1 MTETVTATWGEP
13 HLQVALAEA
22 ETMDTIIITT
32 ATLAAAEAATNPRPQ
47 EAGQLAALPL
57 RQETQTTEVA
67 LEETINRRERRE
79 EAEEI
84 TIIVTGIGRETE
96 SLSTKEMKKAE
107 TPHPAITIDMTQ
119 VARLLRQEM
128 LLDLL
133 EATVETTRRHP
144 GLEVIPVA
152 V

>member
-1 MTETVTATWGEP
+1 MTATVIATWEKP
-13 HLQVALAEA
+13 NLQVALAEV
-22 ETMDTIIITT
+22 ETMDTIITTT
-32 ATLAAAEAATNPRPQ
+32 ATLAAAEVVTNRHPQ
-47 EAGQLAALPL
+47 EVGQLAALPL

-67 LEETINRRERRE
+67 QEEAINRRGRRE

-128 LLDLL
+128 LRDLL
-133 EATVETTRRHP
+133 EATVQPTRRHP
-144 GLEVIPVA
+144 GLEIPVA